1 MIWQY
6 NPTGIK
12 TYYVNYLDNCPPSFR
27 ASQCSTIGGSS
38 CTKWVQLGGYASEE
52 EGTHCFENSEENVIK
67 PTNLTLTFI
76 VGTCYLNENLLN
88 KNINSL
94 KFLKQFT

>member
-1 MIWQY
+1 M
-6 NPTGIK
+6 
-12 TYYVNYLDNCPPSFR
+12 NYLDRCPLSLR
-27 ASQCSTIGGSS
+27 TKQCSTIGGSS
-38 CTKWVQLGGYASEE
+38 YTKWVQLGGYTSEE

-94 KFLKQFT
+94 KFLKQLT